1 MRRCLRLTRDGGYAP
16 THRILLMATCFENR
30 DAEVLAPHIAGFAEA
45 VEHRQ
50 DIVAPQHQPRSFL
63 IVVDDIA
70 QDAAGAV
77 TRFVG
82 AFVEAFEQH
91 LNHPWRA
98 RNVEAVVAVV
108 EGYGHERI
116 QGRISSRSGTIVDG
130 CAKRKIVR
138 ELFTAE
144 PRLRKQSELAKL
156 NADKGT
162 PRARCPFKHV
172 LALKSYSCVSRVVDE
187 HRRGIG
193 T

>member
-1 MRRCLRLTRDGGYAP
+1 MRESKWMRQSFRLTRDGGCTP

-30 DAEVLAPHIAGFAEA
+30 YAEVLAPHVAGFAKA

-63 IVVDDIA
+63 IVVDNIA

-98 RNVEAVVAVV
+98 RNIEAVVAVV

-116 QGRISSRSGTIVDG
+116 QGRIPGRSGPIVDG
-130 CAKRKIVR
+130 CAKREIVR
-138 ELFTAE
+138 KCLQQNPDFGNKMN
-144 PRLRKQSELAKL
+144 LQSS
-156 NADKGT
+156 T
-162 PRARCPFKHV
+162 PTKRARTV
-172 LALKSYSCVSRVVDE
+172 SLQTCVCTEELLQCIEGCR
-187 HRRGIG
+187 
-193 T
+193 